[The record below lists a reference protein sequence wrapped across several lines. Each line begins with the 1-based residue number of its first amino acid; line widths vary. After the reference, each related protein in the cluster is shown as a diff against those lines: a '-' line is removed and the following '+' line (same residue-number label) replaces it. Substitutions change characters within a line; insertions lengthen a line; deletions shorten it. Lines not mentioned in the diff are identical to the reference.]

1 MEQALRVEGRTEVS
15 DSGHF
20 APGSSAAFERPAWPP
35 FNAAQF
41 RDEGLTVH
49 AAEEALRI
57 EGVHK
62 AFGEFIAL
70 KSIDLV
76 VPQGELVCFLGPSG
90 CGKTTLLRIIAGLER
105 QTRGTILQNGRD
117 VSHAPP
123 AARDYGIVFQ
133 SYALFPN
140 LTIAQN
146 VAYGLV
152 NRRKA
157 RGEVA
162 ARVGELL
169 TLVGLPDAGA
179 KYPSQMS
186 GGQQQRVALARAL
199 ATSPSLLLLDEPLS
213 ALDAKVRE
221 RLRGEIRQLQRRLG
235 VTTIMVTHDQE
246 EALSMADRVVVMN
259 DGNIEQIGSPSDVYE
274 RPRTPF
280 VADFLGKVN
289 VLKGTALGAGRF
301 RVGAVELSLPADG
314 NAAGDAVRI
323 YLRPEDRHVE
333 GDLAQLPNRLHG
345 RIARIDYLGTFC
357 LAELRCE
364 DLGQPML
371 ISYSLNQL
379 HDLGVREGAEV
390 DIALRTDRV
399 RVFPDRPCG

>member
-1 MEQALRVEGRTEVS
+1 MAASL
-15 DSGHF
+15 
-20 APGSSAAFERPAWPP
+20 PNPSS
-35 FNAAQF
+35 
-41 RDEGLTVH
+41 
-49 AAEEALRI
+49 EALRLEAI
-57 EGVHK
+57 HK
-62 AFGEFIAL
+62 AFGDFVAL

-76 VPQGELVCFLGPSG
+76 IRPGELVCFLGPSG

-105 QTRGTILQNGRD
+105 QTRGTIFQNGRD
-117 VSHAPP
+117 ISTAPP

-140 LTIAQN
+140 LTIAGN

-152 NRRKA
+152 NRRKGRA
-157 RGEVA
+157 EIA
-162 ARVGELL
+162 ARVNELL
-169 TLVGLPDAGA
+169 TLVGLPDAGP

-221 RLRGEIRQLQRRLG
+221 RLRGEIRLLQRRLR

-259 DGNIEQIGSPSDVYE
+259 HGGIDQIGSPSDVYE
-274 RPRTPF
+274 RPATPF

-289 VLKGTALGAGRF
+289 VLKATALGDGRF
-301 RVGAVELSLPADG
+301 RVGSVELILRADG
-314 NAAGDAVRI
+314 NAAGDPVRI

-333 GDLAQLPNRLHG
+333 GDIAQLPNRLRG
-345 RIARIDYLGTFC
+345 RIARIDYL
-357 LAELRCE
+357 
-364 DLGQPML
+364 
-371 ISYSLNQL
+371 
-379 HDLGVREGAEV
+379 
-390 DIALRTDRV
+390 
-399 RVFPDRPCG
+399 

>member
-1 MEQALRVEGRTEVS
+1 MSIEPAPAEALRV
-15 DSGHF
+15 
-20 APGSSAAFERPAWPP
+20 
-35 FNAAQF
+35 
-41 RDEGLTVH
+41 
-49 AAEEALRI
+49 

-62 AFGEFIAL
+62 AFGDFVAL

-76 VPQGELVCFLGPSG
+76 VPPGELVCFLGPSG

-105 QTRGTILQNGRD
+105 QTRGRILQNGRD
-117 VSHAPP
+117 VSFAPP

-140 LTIAQN
+140 LSIAQN

-152 NRRKA
+152 NRRKG
-157 RGEVA
+157 REEIA
-162 ARVGELL
+162 ARVQELL
-169 TLVGLPDAGA
+169 TLVGLTDAGS

-221 RLRGEIRQLQRRLG
+221 RLRGEIRQLQRRLR

-259 DGNIEQIGSPSDVYE
+259 QGVIEQVGSPSDVYE
-274 RPRTPF
+274 RPATPF
-280 VADFLGKVN
+280 VADFLGKAN
-289 VLKGTALGAGRF
+289 VLKGVALGAGRYL
-301 RVGAVELSLPADG
+301 VGSAELALPADEHPVG
-314 NAAGDAVRI
+314 RSVRI
-323 YLRPEDRHVE
+323 YVRPEDRHVE
-333 GDLAQLPNRLHG
+333 GDIASLPNRLRG
-345 RIARIDYLGTFC
+345 RIGRIDYLGTFC

-364 DLGQPML
+364 ALGQPML

-379 HDLGVREGAEV
+379 HDLDVCEGGEV
-390 DIALRTDRV
+390 EIALRVDRV
-399 RVFPDRPCG
+399 RVFADAVAAA

>member
-1 MEQALRVEGRTEVS
+1 MS
-15 DSGHF
+15 S
-20 APGSSAAFERPAWPP
+20 PG
-35 FNAAQF
+35 
-41 RDEGLTVH
+41 
-49 AAEEALRI
+49 EALRL
-57 EGVHK
+57 EGIRK
-62 AFGEFIAL
+62 AFGDFVAL

-76 VPQGELVCFLGPSG
+76 IHSGDLVCFLGPSG

-105 QTRGTILQNGRD
+105 QTQGRIFQNGRD
-117 VSHAPP
+117 ISHAVP

-140 LTIAQN
+140 LTIAEN
-146 VAYGLV
+146 VGYGLV

-157 RGEVA
+157 RGEID
-162 ARVGELL
+162 ARVAELL
-169 TLVGLPDAGA
+169 TLVGLPDSGR

-221 RLRGEIRQLQRRLG
+221 RLRGEIRQLQRRLK

-259 DGNIEQIGSPSDVYE
+259 QGVIEQVGTPSDVYE
-274 RPRTPF
+274 RPETPF

-289 VLKGTALGAGRF
+289 VLKATALGGGRF
-301 RVGAVELSLPADG
+301 RIGSFELTLPADSSR
-314 NAAGDAVRI
+314 AGEAVRI
-323 YLRPEDRHVE
+323 YVRPEDRHVDGE
-333 GDLAQLPNRLHG
+333 IAGLPNRLRG
-345 RIARIDYLGTFC
+345 CIARIDYLGTVC
-357 LAELRCE
+357 LAEVRC
-364 DLGQPML
+364 DALGQPMT

-379 HDLGVREGAEV
+379 HDLGVREGGEV
-390 DIALRTDRV
+390 EIALRTDRV
-399 RVFPDRPCG
+399 RVFPEQAAP

>member
-1 MEQALRVEGRTEVS
+1 MPIE
-15 DSGHF
+15 
-20 APGSSAAFERPAWPP
+20 AAAV
-35 FNAAQF
+35 
-41 RDEGLTVH
+41 L
-49 AAEEALRI
+49 L
-57 EGVHK
+57 EGVSK
-62 AFGEFIAL
+62 TFGNFVAL
-70 KSIDLV
+70 KSIDLTIA
-76 VPQGELVCFLGPSG
+76 PGELVCFLGPSG
-90 CGKTTLLRIIAGLER
+90 CGKTTLLRIIAGLEQ
-105 QTRGTILQNGRD
+105 QTSGRILQNGID
-117 VSHAPP
+117 VSNAPP

-146 VAYGLV
+146 VGYGLV
-152 NRRKA
+152 NRRKGRA
-157 RGEVA
+157 ELT
-162 ARVGELL
+162 ARVNELL
-169 TLVGLPDAGA
+169 ALVGLPDAGA

-221 RLRGEIRQLQRRLG
+221 RLRGEIRQLQRRLR

-259 DGNIEQIGSPSDVYE
+259 DGVIEQVGTASEVYE
-274 RPRTPF
+274 RAATPF

-289 VLKGTALGAGRF
+289 VLKATSLGGDKY
-301 RVGAVELSLPADG
+301 RVGSVDLTLPASDVNAG

-323 YLRPEDRHVE
+323 YVRPEDRHVE
-333 GDLAQLPNRLHG
+333 GDIASLPNRLRG

-357 LAELRCE
+357 LAELRSE
-364 DLGQPML
+364 ALGQPML

-379 HDLGVREGAEV
+379 HDLGVREGVEV
-390 DIALRTDRV
+390 DIALRVDRV
-399 RVFPDRPCG
+399 RVFSDNAGKQASP

>member
-1 MEQALRVEGRTEVS
+1 M
-15 DSGHF
+15 
-20 APGSSAAFERPAWPP
+20 SA
-35 FNAAQF
+35 
-41 RDEGLTVH
+41 TTTT
-49 AAEEALRI
+49 EALRL
-57 EGVHK
+57 EGVRK
-62 AFGEFIAL
+62 AFGDFVAL
-70 KSIDLV
+70 RSIDLV
-76 VPQGELVCFLGPSG
+76 IPQGELVCFLGPSG

-105 QTRGTILQNGRD
+105 QTRGRILQNGRD
-117 VSHAPP
+117 VSDAPP

-140 LTIAQN
+140 LTIAEN

-157 RGEVA
+157 RA
-162 ARVGELL
+162 DITARVQELL
-169 TLVGLPDAGA
+169 SLVGLPDAGR

-259 DGNIEQIGSPSDVYE
+259 QGGIDQVGSPRDVYE
-274 RPRTPF
+274 RPETPF

-289 VLKGTALGAGRF
+289 VLKGVALGGGRY
-301 RVGAVELSLPADG
+301 RVGTAELLLPAGAHGSGQD
-314 NAAGDAVRI
+314 VRI
-323 YLRPEDRHVE
+323 YVRPEDRHVE
-333 GDLAQLPNRLHG
+333 GDVASLPNRLRG

-364 DLGQPML
+364 ALGQPML

-379 HDLGVREGAEV
+379 QDLKVREGGEV
-390 DIALRTDRV
+390 EIALRVDRV
-399 RVFPDRPCG
+399 RVFADQAVGR

>member
-1 MEQALRVEGRTEVS
+1 MSIEPASAEALRV
-15 DSGHF
+15 
-20 APGSSAAFERPAWPP
+20 
-35 FNAAQF
+35 
-41 RDEGLTVH
+41 
-49 AAEEALRI
+49 

-62 AFGEFIAL
+62 AFGDFVAL

-76 VPQGELVCFLGPSG
+76 VPSGELVCFLGPSG

-105 QTRGTILQNGRD
+105 QTRGRILQNGRD
-117 VSHAPP
+117 VSFAPP

-140 LTIAQN
+140 LSIAQN

-152 NRRKA
+152 NRRKGREEIA
-157 RGEVA
+157 T
-162 ARVGELL
+162 RVQELL
-169 TLVGLPDAGA
+169 TLVGLTDAGS

-221 RLRGEIRQLQRRLG
+221 RLRGEIRQLQRRLR

-259 DGNIEQIGSPSDVYE
+259 QGVIEQIGSPSDVYE
-274 RPRTPF
+274 RPATPF
-280 VADFLGKVN
+280 VADFLGKAN
-289 VLKGTALGAGRF
+289 VLKGVALGAGRY
-301 RVGAVELSLPADG
+301 RVGSAELALPADEHPVG
-314 NAAGDAVRI
+314 RNVRI
-323 YLRPEDRHVE
+323 YVRPEDRHVE
-333 GDLAQLPNRLHG
+333 GDIASLPNRLRG

-364 DLGQPML
+364 ALGQPML

-379 HDLGVREGAEV
+379 HDLEVSEGGEV
-390 DIALRTDRV
+390 EIALRVDRV
-399 RVFPDRPCG
+399 RVFADAVVAA